1 MSKLYLAYGSNLN
14 KQQMSMRCPDAK
26 VVGTAYIEGYQL
38 LYKGSRTGSY
48 LTIEKKDERRV
59 PVGVWEVSH
68 RDEMHL
74 DFYEGCPSFYYK
86 KDMKVTLTETGEEV
100 DAFVYIMHEERELGI
115 PSERYVH
122 GCKQGYEDFG
132 FDCKYLEQALID
144 TIGGMEK

>member
-1 MSKLYLAYGSNLN
+1 
-14 KQQMSMRCPDAK
+14 
-26 VVGTAYIEGYQL
+26 
-38 LYKGSRTGSY
+38 
-48 LTIEKKDERRV
+48 
-59 PVGVWEVSH
+59 
-68 RDEMHL
+68 MHL
-74 DFYEGCPSFYYK
+74 DFYEGCPGFYYK

-144 TIGGMEK
+144 TIGGMEKWAKQQLQEQYGYAPSAEESTPDTRHFPGLTIQRRYAPIAERERHLKALGSA